1 MHHRRTSCR
10 YPELAAEPVGGAD
23 DPYKRCSAG
32 SLGRRTC
39 HSTTVTMSTQATE
52 PSLTQRLQPGEHY
65 ALAILERVADSR
77 PRHLA
82 PLPQT
87 GPGPRRLPHGGG
99 GIGRRCPKGRK
110 VDQDTRTRV
119 RLCLC
124 SEGAAGPARIREMGG
139 ERSWVPILRC
149 AEGDAALG
157 RPIPRPLG
165 GAASQPSRCGRGVS
179 LLRSGGAHAKADD
192 EGGETEKGMG
202 GLAAPG
208 RCYGTRDAGEVS

>member
-1 MHHRRTSCR
+1 MTHINAVPLVRS
-10 YPELAAEPVGGAD
+10 EG
-23 DPYKRCSAG
+23 
-32 SLGRRTC
+32 RTC
-39 HSTTVTMSTQATE
+39 HSPP
-52 PSLTQRLQPGEHY
+52 PSQCQHKPQNPPYRNVSSLVSSFPRGAPDKL
-65 ALAILERVADSR
+65 R
-77 PRHLA
+77 PRHFA

-87 GPGPRRLPHGGG
+87 GPGPRRLPHSGGC
-99 GIGRRCPKGRK
+99 IGRRRPKGRQD
-110 VDQDTRTRV
+110 DQDTRTRF